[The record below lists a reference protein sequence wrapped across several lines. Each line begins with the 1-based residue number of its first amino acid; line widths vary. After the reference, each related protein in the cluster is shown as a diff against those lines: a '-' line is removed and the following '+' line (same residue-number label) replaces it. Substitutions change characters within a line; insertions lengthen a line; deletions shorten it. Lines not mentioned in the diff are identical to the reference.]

1 MLALLNAERA
11 WAFSMQ
17 LKQTAAKLNAK
28 HKHHVKK
35 RLRRAALWAQ
45 RLQQLATNSHVI
57 HTHAYSPSTHSQWK
71 HDLVQTQ
78 GSWSHLCHC
87 VLCRVCE

>member
-17 LKQTAAKLNAK
+17 LKQTASKLNAK

-45 RLQQLATNSHVI
+45 RLQHLATNSHVRPP
-57 HTHAYSPSTHSQWK
+57 HSPSTQWNITFYR
-71 HDLVQTQ
+71 TQ
-78 GSWSHLCHC
+78 GAWAHVWCACC
-87 VLCRVCE
+87 VCLVD